1 MTENLAHPQFSKGL
15 SGYKVEE
22 VDSYIDK
29 VLDTIKDLKDQNE
42 VLEEK
47 IGVLAES
54 LQKYREDED
63 SLREA
68 LLGAQKMGDSIV
80 KNANNK
86 AEITMR
92 EASVKAAHIVEEARK
107 KVEDEKDEQEA
118 GRILDNLLARQD
130 EALQLAAAVQ
140 TQLAQA
146 ETAAQDVRR
155 SEDDVADV
163 RNRMERLRE
172 EQRALNGPARE
183 VLESQTTALRQLRA
197 LSSTLATEQER
208 LAELEGR
215 LISET
220 PARSIKN
227 LPLLLL
233 GAALFLAGAGTLLA
247 AWRLG
252 VTSLPLTQ
260 GLEMPVNLWSGYL
273 ILFCGVGFLAA
284 GLPHDGPERRRR
296 KNEFAH
302 LQSRRDAC
310 AAHVAELKEQA
321 RADAIANGIRKE
333 NPNANIVYIK
343 GDQFTNELIAAIQN
357 GKNIEFRSKYRE
369 ADLFLIDDVQFIAGK
384 ESTQEEFFH
393 TFNKLYEEHKQIVM
407 TSDRK
412 PSDMLTLEDRLKT
425 RFEWGLLADI
435 QPPDYETRM
444 AILKNKAKN
453 LGLNLSDDVCNY
465 IAINVTNNVRQI
477 EGTVKKILAYRDLN
491 NMPLDLPN
499 ISRAIDDMFKS
510 EGNALPTPSLIIS
523 QVCKFYSI
531 DEVLLRGTQKNKGT
545 AEARQIAM
553 YLIRKLTN
561 LSLPDIGKEFA
572 RDHSTVLYAIRKVEV
587 ALKNGDTTMQ
597 NNIRDI
603 TANINS
609 CL

>member
-1 MTENLAHPQFSKGL
+1 MYSSAYVWAKVLSHMEERLGAVTVSAWFDDAEVVELNENNLILYSPSDFRREIIRRRCTDYIQDALKEVFNSDAKLMVFGDEELDAFKQKGKSVSSMDFNPQFTFDNFVVGPSNRFAHSAAIAVSK
-15 SGYKVEE
+15 
-22 VDSYIDK
+22 
-29 VLDTIKDLKDQNE
+29 
-42 VLEEK
+42 
-47 IGVLAES
+47 
-54 LQKYREDED
+54 
-63 SLREA
+63 
-68 LLGAQKMGDSIV
+68 
-80 KNANNK
+80 
-86 AEITMR
+86 
-92 EASVKAAHIVEEARK
+92 
-107 KVEDEKDEQEA
+107 
-118 GRILDNLLARQD
+118 
-130 EALQLAAAVQ
+130 
-140 TQLAQA
+140 
-146 ETAAQDVRR
+146 
-155 SEDDVADV
+155 
-163 RNRMERLRE
+163 
-172 EQRALNGPARE
+172 
-183 VLESQTTALRQLRA
+183 
-197 LSSTLATEQER
+197 
-208 LAELEGR
+208 
-215 LISET
+215 T
-220 PARSIKN
+220 PGQVYN
-227 LPLLLL
+227 P
-233 GAALFLAGAGTLLA
+233 LFLYG
-247 AWRLG
+247 
-252 VTSLPLTQ
+252 P
-260 GLEMPVNLWSGYL
+260 P
-273 ILFCGVGFLAA
+273 GVG
-284 GLPHDGPERRRR
+284 
-296 KNEFAH
+296 KTH
-302 LQSRRDAC
+302 L
-310 AAHVAELKEQA
+310 LY
-321 RADAIANGIRKE
+321 AIANGIRKE

-453 LGLNLSDDVCNY
+453 LGLNLSNDVCNY

-531 DEVLLRGTQKNKGT
+531 DEVVLRGTQKNKGT

-603 TANINS
+603 PANINS

>member
-1 MTENLAHPQFSKGL
+1 MYSSAYVWAKVLSHMEERLGAVTVSAWFDDAEVVELNENNLILYSPSDFRREIIRRRCTDYIQDALKEVFNSDAKLMVFGDEELDAFKQKGKSVSSMDFNPQFTFDNFVVGPSNRFAHSAAIAVSK
-15 SGYKVEE
+15 
-22 VDSYIDK
+22 
-29 VLDTIKDLKDQNE
+29 
-42 VLEEK
+42 
-47 IGVLAES
+47 
-54 LQKYREDED
+54 
-63 SLREA
+63 
-68 LLGAQKMGDSIV
+68 
-80 KNANNK
+80 
-86 AEITMR
+86 
-92 EASVKAAHIVEEARK
+92 
-107 KVEDEKDEQEA
+107 
-118 GRILDNLLARQD
+118 
-130 EALQLAAAVQ
+130 
-140 TQLAQA
+140 
-146 ETAAQDVRR
+146 
-155 SEDDVADV
+155 
-163 RNRMERLRE
+163 
-172 EQRALNGPARE
+172 
-183 VLESQTTALRQLRA
+183 
-197 LSSTLATEQER
+197 
-208 LAELEGR
+208 
-215 LISET
+215 T
-220 PARSIKN
+220 PGQVYN
-227 LPLLLL
+227 P
-233 GAALFLAGAGTLLA
+233 LFLYG
-247 AWRLG
+247 
-252 VTSLPLTQ
+252 P
-260 GLEMPVNLWSGYL
+260 P
-273 ILFCGVGFLAA
+273 GVG
-284 GLPHDGPERRRR
+284 
-296 KNEFAH
+296 KTH
-302 LQSRRDAC
+302 L
-310 AAHVAELKEQA
+310 LY
-321 RADAIANGIRKE
+321 AIANGIRKE
-333 NPNANIVYIK
+333 NPDANIVYIK

-393 TFNKLYEEHKQIVM
+393 TFNKLYEDHKQIVM